1 MLAYGLAV
9 VLLMVASRFGVPS
22 IVALIAAGVVA
33 GPSGL
38 GFVTS
43 QANVDVMAEIGVAL
57 LLFTAGLEFSLNELR
72 RLWRRIVPGGVAQV
86 ALTMLVTGAVV
97 GLLFGGSWTRII
109 VVGLFV
115 ALSSTAVV
123 LKELARKNMLHSP
136 YGRLSVG
143 VLLLQDIVVIAVLA
157 SAPTLLGASGGGA
170 HGAAGGSVGEVLLT
184 LGVVGGGVLLLGRW
198 VLPWLLRLAA
208 SLSREAFSLS
218 VLLASVG
225 TAYLAA
231 SLGLSMAAGA
241 FLAGLV
247 LAEGEFSH
255 QVHADIRPL
264 RDLLASLF
272 FISIGMLLDVGAML
286 PILPLVLCVAL
297 AIIVSKT
304 AVCAGAVALT
314 GTPVRV
320 AFATGFALAQVGEF
334 SFVLGRT
341 ALQGGV
347 ISPEWW
353 QVLLGASVVTMALT
367 PNMITLAPS
376 LAARLSKGL
385 VGTPDTLTEARESLR
400 DHVVILGYG
409 MGGQLLGRSLAE
421 LSVPHVILELNG
433 ATVRT
438 AREAGVN
445 IHYADVSSP
454 EPLEAAAV
462 EHAAAV
468 VVVISDPAASE
479 RAVRAV
485 RGMAPHVPIITRTRY
500 RLEAERLTQSGAT
513 LAVAEE
519 LEASLEVLSQLL
531 ARLHI
536 PGNVVETLVDNYRRV
551 LGSART
557 HASRARSVPFEQLPK
572 EIVDAPVSS
581 FRLSDGGWAV
591 GRTLK
596 DIDLRGATG
605 ATVIAVRRASGT
617 ITSPDGSFV
626 LAGGDDIFLLG
637 DDSDVLLAR
646 GLLSDGPRGPRSA
659 AKSEGSTTSTATSAG
674 GTAVGSGDGGHA
686 A

>member
-1 MLAYGLAV
+1 MFAYGLAV
-9 VLLMVASRFGVPS
+9 VLLLITARLGVPS

-38 GFVTS
+38 RFVTS

-57 LLFTAGLEFSLNELR
+57 LLFTAGMEFSLNELR
-72 RLWRRIVPGGVAQV
+72 RIWKSVVPGGLAQV
-86 ALTMLVTGAVV
+86 ALTMLVTGVIV
-97 GLLFGGSWTRII
+97 GLAFGGSITRII

-123 LKELARKNMLHSP
+123 LKELARKNLLHAP
-136 YGRLSVG
+136 YGRLCIG

-157 SAPTLLGASGGGA
+157 SAPTLLGSGIS
-170 HGAAGGSVGEVLLT
+170 HGQGHGSAWEALLN
-184 LGVVGGGVLLLGRW
+184 LAVVGGGVLVLGRV

-255 QVHADIRPL
+255 QVHADVRPL

-272 FISIGMLLDVGAML
+272 FISIGMLLDLRAML
-286 PILPLVLCVAL
+286 PILPLVIGLAI
-297 AIIVSKT
+297 AIIVGKT
-304 AVCAGAVALT
+304 AVAAGAVAVAGAPL
-314 GTPVRV
+314 RV
-320 AFATGFALAQVGEF
+320 AFAAAFALAQVGEF
-334 SFVLGRT
+334 SFVLGRA
-341 ALQGGV
+341 ALDGGV
-347 ISPEWW
+347 ITPEWW
-353 QVLLGASVVTMALT
+353 QVLLGASVLTMALT
-367 PNMITLAPS
+367 PNMISLAPS
-376 LAARLSKGL
+376 LSAWLTRGHTEAA
-385 VGTPDTLTEARESLR
+385 DTLAMERQPLR

-409 MGGQLLGRSLAE
+409 MGGQLLARSLEE

-438 AREAGVN
+438 ARAAGVN
-445 IHYADVSSP
+445 IHYADVSAP
-454 EPLEAAAV
+454 EPLEAAGV
-462 EHAAAV
+462 EYAAAV
-468 VVVISDPAASE
+468 VVVISDPDASE
-479 RAVRAV
+479 RAVKAV
-485 RGMAPHVPIITRTRY
+485 RALAANVPIITRTRY
-500 RLEAERLTQSGAT
+500 RLEAERLAQNGAT

-519 LEASLEVLSQLL
+519 LEASLEVMSQLL

-551 LGSART
+551 LGAASSRSAR
-557 HASRARSVPFEQLPK
+557 ARTVAFEELPK
-572 EIVDAPVSS
+572 ELIDAPVSS
-581 FRLSDGGWAV
+581 FRLSPDAWAV
-591 GRTLK
+591 DRTLHTVN
-596 DIDLRGATG
+596 LRSETG
-605 ATVIAVRRASGT
+605 ATVIAVRRGAKT
-617 ITSPDGSFV
+617 VTTPDGGFV
-626 LAGGDDIFLLG
+626 FAAGDDIFLLG

-646 GLLSDGPRGPRSA
+646 GLLTDGPRRPARA
-659 AKSEGSTTSTATSAG
+659 
-674 GTAVGSGDGGHA
+674 
-686 A
+686 